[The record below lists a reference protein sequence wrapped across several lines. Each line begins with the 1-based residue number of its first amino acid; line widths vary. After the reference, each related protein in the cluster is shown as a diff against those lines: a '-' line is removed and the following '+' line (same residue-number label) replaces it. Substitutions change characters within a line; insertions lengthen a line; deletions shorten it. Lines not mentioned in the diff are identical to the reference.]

1 MNSLNLMKQSLRLMV
16 LSVVTLAALG
26 SAAQAAVSDDMNSL
40 GSNAESKKRAARLE
54 NRSRVS
60 LVQNRSVK
68 RDWRLEGG
76 VSYGGV
82 AMGDSYLMTQNL
94 GLNADLHISPKFSLG
109 VRYAK
114 AFSQFTNEGQKQYD
128 TAQSMK
134 NQGNMGYT
142 VADMD
147 TPESSLM
154 GVMNWYMTYGKINLF
169 DASIIQF
176 DIYSLAGYG
185 QMNLKNGNGEK
196 HSTGTWTAGLGIGF
210 WLTNHITSRIEVRY
224 QTYQDQVYTG
234 PRDLN
239 LIVGTFGLGV
249 LL

>member
-1 MNSLNLMKQSLRLMV
+1 MNSLNLLKQSLKLMT
-16 LSVVTLAALG
+16 LSLVTIATLG
-26 SAAQAAVSDDMNSL
+26 SAAHAAVSDDMNSL
-40 GSNAESKKRAARLE
+40 GSNADSKKRAAKLE

-109 VRYAK
+109 IHYAK
-114 AFSQFTNEGQKQYD
+114 AFSQFTNEGEAQYKN
-128 TAQSMK
+128 AQAMK
-134 NQGNMGYT
+134 NAGNMGYN

-154 GVMNWYMTYGKINLF
+154 GVVNWYMTYGKINLF

-185 QMNLKNGNGEK
+185 QMKLTSG
-196 HSTGTWTAGLGIGF
+196 TTDTWTAGLGIGF
-210 WLTNHITSRIEVRY
+210 WLSNHITSRVELRY
-224 QTYQDQVYTG
+224 QNYQDQVYTG
-234 PRDLN
+234 PRNLN

>member
-1 MNSLNLMKQSLRLMV
+1 MTSLTLTKQSLKLMA
-16 LSVVTLAALG
+16 LSLIAIATLG
-26 SAAQAAVSDDMNSL
+26 SSAHAAVSDDMNSL

-54 NRSRVS
+54 NRSRIS

-94 GLNADLHISPKFSLG
+94 GFNADLHISPKFSLG

-114 AFSQFTNEGQKQYD
+114 AFSQLTNEGEAQYKN
-128 TAQSMK
+128 AQDMR
-134 NQGNMGYT
+134 NQGNMDYR

-154 GVMNWYMTYGKINLF
+154 GVANWYMTYGKINLF

-185 QMNLKNGNGEK
+185 QMKLSSG
-196 HSTGTWTAGLGIGF
+196 TTDTWTAGLGIGF
-210 WLTNHITSRIEVRY
+210 WITNHITSRIELRY
-224 QTYQDQVYTG
+224 QNYQDQVYSG
-234 PRDLN
+234 PRNLN
-239 LIVGTFGLGV
+239 LIVGSFGLGV

>member
-1 MNSLNLMKQSLRLMV
+1 MNSLNLMKQSLKLMT
-16 LSVVTLAALG
+16 LSLLAVATLG
-26 SAAQAAVSDDMNSL
+26 SAAQAAVSDDMSSL
-40 GSNAESKKRAARLE
+40 GSNADSKKRAARLE

-109 VRYAK
+109 LRYAK
-114 AFSQFTNEGQKQYD
+114 AFSQFTNEGEAQYRN
-128 TAQSMK
+128 AQNMR
-134 NQGNMGYT
+134 NAGNMGYN
-142 VADMD
+142 VADID

-154 GVMNWYMTYGKINLF
+154 GVVNWYMTYGKINLF
-169 DASIIQF
+169 DTSIIQF
-176 DIYSLAGYG
+176 DIYSLAGFG
-185 QMNLKNGNGEK
+185 QMKLSSG
-196 HSTGTWTAGLGIGF
+196 STDTWTAGLGIGF
-210 WLTNHITSRIEVRY
+210 WLTNHITSRIELRY
-224 QTYQDQVYTG
+224 QNYQDQVYSG